1 MNLPEILS
9 HVQGSQ
15 QSKNI
20 IERLQQ
26 SQPQTIHLNGLI
38 GSAESLQAA
47 AIYLSN
53 PNQTH
58 FIVCNNKE
66 EALYFQTDVENIIT
80 QFRNNEMAQKENAH
94 CFFFHD

>member
-1 MNLPEILS
+1 MNLQEILS

-66 EALYFQTDVENIIT
+66 EALYFSNRFRKFVEW
-80 QFRNNEMAQKENAH
+80 K
-94 CFFFHD
+94 FFISNSAD

>member
-1 MNLPEILS
+1 MNLQEILS

-15 QSKNI
+15 QSKQI

-26 SQPQTIHLNGLI
+26 TELQTIHLNGLI

-47 AIYLSN
+47 AIFLSF

-58 FIVCNNKE
+58 FTMESYKAKLIKDYV
-66 EALYFQTDVENIIT
+66 ALHWSLRT
-80 QFRNNEMAQKENAH
+80 
-94 CFFFHD
+94 CF